1 MKGIVSP
8 SRGYQ
13 YLPLWGRIFI
23 LENPLSQKRQAEVD
37 KIIAEHQGDRYELQ
51 DKLMPYEL
59 QAEYKRKNQRLG
71 DENE

>member
-1 MKGIVSP
+1 MKMEIP
-8 SRGYQ
+8 PAFRGY
-13 YLPLWGRIFI
+13 GRKGFI
-23 LENPLSQKRQAEVD
+23 LENPLSQKRQDEVD

-71 DENE
+71 DEDE